1 MKKLYYLIITGIG
14 LLLSFLAAVMI
25 IAYEKG
31 KATADEIKA
40 HQIKF
45 K

>member
-1 MKKLYYLIITGIG
+1 MKKLYYLIINAIG
-14 LLLSFLAAVMI
+14 SLLSVLAAVMI

-40 HQIKF
+40 HIVKL